1 MAKQAR
7 PGLARQRELENFVA
21 RTGMLICGPNCL
33 GVLNFTGRSCGYSS
47 ISAASVA
54 TGGIGLVSQS
64 GTIVVAMVRSAR
76 GFGFSHMVSSGN
88 ECVLDSADYLGHLVD
103 DPSTR
108 VLVSYLE
115 GIRDPAKFL
124 DVADRAFAARKPLIV
139 VKSGRSDDGSAA
151 SAAHTGALAG
161 SYKVQSAIFRQKG
174 IVHCDDLD
182 EMTEAMEMF
191 SFARPPSG
199 PGIGVIGISGGENA
213 LVMDQAAAIGL
224 PVPKLSAEGRAR
236 LAALLPWFARPENPI
251 DPTGAALGDAETYVA
266 CIEVLAAEPGI
277 GVVVVSQ
284 DSPAAYDVAVAKY
297 VVEAA
302 KRTGKCIVYLN
313 NFSGPWNPAI
323 LAMLREAGVPYLQGL
338 REGLKAVKALID
350 YAARQEAGASAPP
363 PDATPSPRRAEAIAL
378 LAGAEGLVTEDTAK
392 RVLALYGL
400 PVSPETL
407 ATTQD
412 EALAAA
418 NAFGYPVVAKIVSPD
433 VAHKAASGGVRL
445 DLRSAADVASAWRDL
460 ATGFAKAQPQA
471 RIAGVLVQPMAKP
484 RGAIEIIL
492 GVKRDAQFGPMVMFG
507 LGGVFTEVLQQVA
520 LRRAPLAERDARDM
534 IAEVEAFG
542 RLCAKLHPGADAARL
557 VVPLLMQLSRAA
569 LDLADAV
576 GDIDVNP
583 VILDPAAGTAVIVDA
598 MMIPSRH
605 STAA

>member
-1 MAKQAR
+1 M
-7 PGLARQRELENFVA
+7 
-21 RTGMLICGPNCL
+21 
-33 GVLNFTGRSCGYSS
+33 
-47 ISAASVA
+47 VA

-139 VKSGRSDDGSAA
+139 GKSGRSDDGSAA

-507 LGGVFTEVLQQVA
+507 LGRRLHRGA
-520 LRRAPLAERDARDM
+520 AAGRPAAGAARRARCARHDRGGGGVR
-534 IAEVEAFG
+534 AVVRQAPRSG
-542 RLCAKLHPGADAARL
+542 RGRRPPRYAAADAALARG
-557 VVPLLMQLSRAA
+557 VGSRGRGRRHRRES
-569 LDLADAV
+569 
-576 GDIDVNP
+576 GDPRSGRRHRRHRRRDDDSVTTFDRR
-583 VILDPAAGTAVIVDA
+583 VIRGATQRPTPEAT
-598 MMIPSRH
+598 
-605 STAA
+605 

>member
-1 MAKQAR
+1 MSRPATTDLRPLLAPRSVAVIGASAQGGRATGAVRNLQELGFTGQIYPVNPKYDQVLGLPCYPSLAAI
-7 PGLARQRELENFVA
+7 PGLVDLVCIGIPSEHVHAVLEEAHAKSVRGAVVFASGYGEAGEAGVARQRELQAFAA

-47 ISAASVA
+47 ITAASVA

-88 ECVLDSADYLGHLVD
+88 ECVLDSADYLDYLVD

-115 GIRDPAKFL
+115 GIGDPAKFL

-191 SFARPPSG
+191 SFARAPSG
-199 PGIGVIGISGGENA
+199 TGIGVIGISGGENA

-224 PVPKLSAEGRAR
+224 PVPKLSETGRAR
-236 LAALLPWFARPENPI
+236 LAKLLPWFARPENPI

-266 CIEVLAAEPGI
+266 CIEVLAAEPDI

-302 KRTGKCIVYLN
+302 KRTGKCIVYCN
-313 NFSGPWNPAI
+313 NFSGRATPEI
-323 LAMLREAGVPYLQGL
+323 LAMLRAAGVPYLQGL
-338 REGLKAVKALID
+338 REGLKAVKAFID
-350 YAARQEAGASAPP
+350 YAAWQAAGRPASAAN
-363 PDATPSPRRAEAIAL
+363 ATPSPRRAEALAL
-378 LAGAEGLVTEDTAK
+378 LAG
-392 RVLALYGL
+392 R
-400 PVSPETL
+400 
-407 ATTQD
+407 
-412 EALAAA
+412 
-418 NAFGYPVVAKIVSPD
+418 
-433 VAHKAASGGVRL
+433 
-445 DLRSAADVASAWRDL
+445 
-460 ATGFAKAQPQA
+460 
-471 RIAGVLVQPMAKP
+471 
-484 RGAIEIIL
+484 
-492 GVKRDAQFGPMVMFG
+492 
-507 LGGVFTEVLQQVA
+507 
-520 LRRAPLAERDARDM
+520 RRA
-534 IAEVEAFG
+534 G
-542 RLCAKLHPGADAARL
+542 
-557 VVPLLMQLSRAA
+557 
-569 LDLADAV
+569 
-576 GDIDVNP
+576 
-583 VILDPAAGTAVIVDA
+583 
-598 MMIPSRH
+598 
-605 STAA
+605 